1 MTTIRTAA
9 LAGLLLLGPASPSF
23 AQHDQHDHTSPKS
36 GWIFS
41 FDAQA
46 FFNLNLQERKFR
58 DFHVAE
64 SQNWLMASASRSL
77 GGARFSLHGMLS
89 AEPWTLRAIG
99 SPQVFQTG
107 ETYQRLP
114 LIDYQHPHDLV
125 MGATARLDWPMGASW
140 RWHLEGGPVGAP
152 AIGPPAYM
160 HRASAGP
167 NPTAP
172 LGHHQLDSTHISHTV
187 LTLGATRGGV
197 TIDASAFHGR
207 EPDEDRVTVEQG
219 PIDSYAARLSWRRGR
234 WSGQGSWAE
243 IAFPDATEFTDH
255 RLITASASFDGA
267 WRRRPLVATLAVGL
281 LHETASRITLPA
293 SLVEAAWQTSTLDQF
308 YARGEFL
315 LKNILSAGGYHPPGF
330 FHEHTLSKIAA
341 LTIGY
346 ERRIVASRFGAIS
359 VGGDATVYAHDATLD
374 DNYGTPFS
382 AHLFGRYAFH
392 K

>member
-9 LAGLLLLGPASPSF
+9 LAGLLLLARASPSF
-23 AQHDQHDHTSPKS
+23 AQHDPHGHATPTA
-36 GWIFS
+36 GWHFS

-46 FFNLNLQERKFR
+46 FFNINLQERKFR

-64 SQNWLMASASRSL
+64 SQNWFMASASRRI
-77 GGARFSLHGMLS
+77 GAARLTFHGMFS

-125 MGATARLDWPMGASW
+125 MGATARLDWPMFGSW
-140 RWHLEGGPVGAP
+140 RWHLEGGPAGAP
-152 AIGPPAYM
+152 AIGPLAYM

-172 LGHHQLDSTHISHTV
+172 LGHHQLDATHISHTV
-187 LTLGATRGGV
+187 FTLGATRGGV
-197 TIDASAFHGR
+197 TFEASAFHGR

-219 PIDSYAARLSWRRGR
+219 PIDSYAARLTWRRGR
-234 WSGQGSWAE
+234 WSAQGSWAE
-243 IAFPDATEFTDH
+243 IAFPDPTEFTDH
-255 RLITASASFDGA
+255 RLFTASASFDGA
-267 WRRRPLVATLAVGL
+267 WRGRPLQVTMALGV
-281 LHETASRITLPA
+281 LHETASGITLPA
-293 SLVEAAWQTSTLDQF
+293 SLVEAAWQTTTLDQF

-330 FHEHTLSKIAA
+330 FHEHTLSKIGA
-341 LTIGY
+341 LTLGY
-346 ERRIVASRFGAIS
+346 ERRIAATPAGAFGA
-359 VGGDATVYAHDATLD
+359 GADATFYAHDATLD
-374 DNYGTPFS
+374 DNYGRPFS
-382 AHLFGRYAFH
+382 AHIFVRYVFH